1 MKLNIKKPR
10 KILNPKNTIFKENIK
25 NMSLKKSI
33 SISQI
38 FFIVII
44 TVLISCTQEE
54 LERFIPTQATLL
66 TPTNNELDV
75 NKTPHFSWEPSTDN
89 DGDDSLIT
97 YDVYLWTANHPET
110 LIAENLSE
118 TTLNAYPN
126 NLLSLATGKTYF
138 WKVVTEDQQGNEVSS
153 ETWSFT
159 VTEHPTLT
167 FDGKTYFTIKI
178 GNRRWLKQNLNSA
191 NHPIGS
197 SKCYNDENY
206 NCDAYGRLYDSNA
219 ANSIANQIEGWHL
232 PSDDEWKDLELALGM
247 DENVLDGFGF
257 QRGTDQGTQLKIGGT
272 SGFEARLGGW
282 ATPQIYYDINT
293 QTKFWSRS
301 IYPLNP
307 FLIYIRVLDVNESG
321 IGREYENG
329 IQMHS
334 VRLVK
339 D

>member
-1 MKLNIKKPR
+1 MNY
-10 KILNPKNTIFKENIK
+10 
-25 NMSLKKSI
+25 KKSI
-33 SISQI
+33 SISLI
-38 FFIVII
+38 FFAVII

-126 NLLSLATGKTYF
+126 NLLSLATGETYF
-138 WKVVTEDQQGNEVSS
+138 WKVITEDQQSNEVSS

-167 FDGKTYFTIKI
+167 FDEQTYTTIKI
-178 GNRRWLKQNLNSA
+178 GNHRWLKQNLNSA
-191 NHPIGS
+191 SHPIGIS
-197 SKCYNDENY
+197 RCYDDEAY
-206 NCDAYGRLYDSNA
+206 NCETYGRLYDWHA
-219 ANSIANQIEGWHL
+219 AINIADQIPGWHL

-247 DENVLDGFGF
+247 DPTELDIDNY
-257 QRGTDQGTQLKIGGT
+257 RGTDQGTQLKIGGT
-272 SGFEARLGGW
+272 SGFEAKLTGV
-282 ATPQIYYDINT
+282 ATTYNMGINNPLSYNIGETTTFWTSTTPNNVSSLYAYYRTLEADKSTILRHRNKYK
-293 QTKFWSRS
+293 Q
-301 IYPLNP
+301 Y
-307 FLIYIRVLDVNESG
+307 Y
-321 IGREYENG
+321 YY
-329 IQMHS
+329 S